1 MGFLYFFILRENKK
15 MKTIN
20 HKNFITKKLH
30 NKKVVFTNGCFDILH
45 AGHIK
50 LLKEAKSLGDI
61 LIVGLNTDYS
71 IKQLKGDKRPIKNE
85 KTRCIILESIEFVD
99 FVILFNESS
108 PIKLIKKIK
117 PDVLVKGS
125 EYNKKEIIGYD
136 FMIQNKG
143 KIHLVEMEKNISSSN
158 IINKI
163 KIN

>member
-1 MGFLYFFILRENKK
+1 

-20 HKNFITKKLH
+20 NKNFITKKLH

-71 IKQLKGDKRPIKNE
+71 IKKLKGDKRPIKNE
-85 KTRCIILESIEFVD
+85 KTRCMILESIKFVD

-143 KIHLVEMEKNISSSN
+143 KIHLVKMEKNISSSN
-158 IINKI
+158 IIDKI

>member
-1 MGFLYFFILRENKK
+1 MFLCFFILRENEK
-15 MKTIN
+15 MKIIDYKSFIK
-20 HKNFITKKLH
+20 KNLQ

-45 AGHIK
+45 TGHIK

-71 IKQLKGDKRPIKNE
+71 IKKLKGDKRPIKNE
-85 KTRCIILESIEFVD
+85 KTRSIILESIKFVD

-136 FMIQNKG
+136 FMIHNKG
-143 KIHLVEMEKNISSSN
+143 KVHLVEMEKNISSSN
-158 IINKI
+158 IINNI
-163 KIN
+163 KTN